1 MSAVMNSLQSKSKLI
16 ALAVVLFAFAVP
28 ASIVPC
34 ATAKGREV
42 KDSKTKASEK
52 ARETKSRTD
61 VRDQQVSKAGRAKNQ
76 RESNGSRRADGSRRA
91 LAPNE
96 SPKTASRNSTKL
108 SSTRKENAASKS
120 REGPTSR
127 LAKRQRIAQE
137 NNTQPGLSKRRQQEE
152 LRRAEQLRR
161 AESARLAAIAHERGN
176 NESLRDDVQ
185 AMISKDDLTGEDPEI
200 RRIAVNALGNHAA
213 TVVVMDPKTGR
224 VYSMVNQEWAV
235 REGFKP
241 CSTIKLVTGLA
252 GLNEQVIDAG
262 DTTKI
267 SDSNNVSL
275 TRALAYSKNEYF
287 QQVGGQVGFEKM
299 LSYARQLGLGE
310 KTGINVRNE
319 FAGRIPNLKERPG
332 IARMSSHGDDFQV
345 TALQLATL
353 VSAMSNGG
361 KLVTPYVVRSRQDEM
376 RFRTKVRRQIKL
388 DSDAWRN
395 MIPGMVGAVNYGSG
409 RKAHDPRQ
417 TVVGKTGT
425 CIERGGWVG
434 LFTSYAPLS
443 NPRLTV
449 VVIARGAD
457 ARNHF
462 PAAVAGRIYRDL
474 NGRFGTPSN
483 LQIASARKSFVPDQ
497 SEADDE
503 EESETTAVIRFSNQ
517 DRNVMVNRT
526 PLVSSKGSAANSKV
540 KQVLMQI
547 PKRTE
552 SIKPQVEA
560 NDAPPSNTDGQTRP
574 RRVYSR

>member
-1 MSAVMNSLQSKSKLI
+1 
-16 ALAVVLFAFAVP
+16 
-28 ASIVPC
+28 
-34 ATAKGREV
+34 
-42 KDSKTKASEK
+42 
-52 ARETKSRTD
+52 
-61 VRDQQVSKAGRAKNQ
+61 
-76 RESNGSRRADGSRRA
+76 
-91 LAPNE
+91 
-96 SPKTASRNSTKL
+96 
-108 SSTRKENAASKS
+108 
-120 REGPTSR
+120 
-127 LAKRQRIAQE
+127 
-137 NNTQPGLSKRRQQEE
+137 
-152 LRRAEQLRR
+152 
-161 AESARLAAIAHERGN
+161 
-176 NESLRDDVQ
+176 
-185 AMISKDDLTGEDPEI
+185 MISKDDLTGEDPEI
-200 RRIAVNALGNHAA
+200 RRIAVNALGNHAG

-224 VYSMVNQEWAV
+224 IYSMVNQEWAV

-241 CSTIKLVTGLA
+241 CSTIKLVTGVA
-252 GLNEQVIDAG
+252 GLNEQVIDSG

-287 QQVGGQVGFEKM
+287 QHVGGQVGFEKM

-319 FAGRIPNLKERPG
+319 FAGIIPSLKSRTG

-361 KLVTPYVVRSRQDEM
+361 KLVTPYVVRSRQDELKL
-376 RFRTKVRRQIKL
+376 RTKVRRQLKL
-388 DSDAWRN
+388 DSEIWRN

-417 TVVGKTGT
+417 TVAGKTGT

-483 LQIASARKSFVPDQ
+483 LQVASTRRSSQPAQ
-497 SEADDE
+497 SEANDE
-503 EESETTAVIRFSNQ
+503 EESEASAARRFSSE
-517 DRNVMVNRT
+517 DRNVMGNRT
-526 PLVSSKGSAANSKV
+526 QLVGSRSAVTNANV
-540 KQVLMQI
+540 KPVLMQI

-552 SIKPQVEA
+552 NIRTPVEA
-560 NDAPPSNTDGQTRP
+560 HDAPSSNADGQTRP
-574 RRVYSR
+574 RRVASR

>member
-1 MSAVMNSLQSKSKLI
+1 MNSLQNKSKLI
-16 ALAVVLFAFAVP
+16 ALAVVLFTFAAP
-28 ASIVPC
+28 ASIVPG
-34 ATAKGREV
+34 ASAKERV
-42 KDSKTKASEK
+42 AKDSKAKASEK
-52 ARETKSRTD
+52 TRETKSQKSARES
-61 VRDQQVSKAGRAKNQ
+61 QVSKAGQARNQ
-76 RESNGSRRADGSRRA
+76 REGNPSRRADATGRTLSAKESSKNESRA
-91 LAPNE
+91 L
-96 SPKTASRNSTKL
+96 TKVP
-108 SSTRKENAASKS
+108 SAHKENAS
-120 REGPTSR
+120 
-127 LAKRQRIAQE
+127 AKPQLNSNRIARDAKA
-137 NNTQPGLSKRRQQEE
+137 NAVLSKRKQEE

-161 AESARLAAIAHERGN
+161 AESARLAAIARERASD
-176 NESLRDDVQ
+176 ESLRDDVQ
-185 AMISKDDLTGEDPEI
+185 AMISRDDLTGEDPEI
-200 RRIAVNALGNHAA
+200 RRVALNALGNHAG

-275 TRALAYSKNEYF
+275 TRALAYSQNEYF

-319 FAGRIPNLKERPG
+319 FAGRIPNVKALPG

-361 KLVTPYVVRSRQDEM
+361 KLVTPYVVRSRQDELKL
-376 RFRTKVRRQIKL
+376 RTKVRRQIKL
-388 DSDAWRN
+388 DSEVWRN

-409 RKAHDPRQ
+409 RRAHDPRQ
-417 TVVGKTGT
+417 TVAGKTGT
-425 CIERGGWVG
+425 CIGRGGWVG

-483 LQIASARKSFVPDQ
+483 LQVASTRRSTLPIQANDEEN
-497 SEADDE
+497 SEA
-503 EESETTAVIRFSNQ
+503 TAVRRFSSE
-517 DRNVMVNRT
+517 DRNLMGNRT
-526 PLVSSKGSAANSKV
+526 PLVSSRSPNANADV
-540 KQVLMQI
+540 KPVLMQI

-552 SIKPQVEA
+552 SVKPQTEA
-560 NDAPPSNTDGQTRP
+560 NDAPASGADGQTRP

>member
-1 MSAVMNSLQSKSKLI
+1 MSAVMNSLQNQSKLI
-16 ALAVVLFAFAVP
+16 ALAVVLFVFAVP
-28 ASIVPC
+28 ASIVPG
-34 ATAKGREV
+34 ASAKERENNA
-42 KDSKTKASEK
+42 SKTKASEK
-52 ARETKSRTD
+52 ARETKSQKSARE
-61 VRDQQVSKAGRAKNQ
+61 RQVSKAEQAKTQ
-76 RESNGSRRADGSRRA
+76 RESNAPRRADGSRRS
-91 LAPNE
+91 LAPKGSKN
-96 SPKTASRNSTKL
+96 ASSSTKTPSIRKDNTAAN
-108 SSTRKENAASKS
+108 SSVN
-120 REGPTSR
+120 
-127 LAKRQRIAQE
+127 RIARDPKAQARS
-137 NNTQPGLSKRRQQEE
+137 SKREQEE
-152 LRRAEQLRR
+152 SRRAEQLRR
-161 AESARLAAIAHERGN
+161 TESARLAAIARERASD
-176 NESLRDDVQ
+176 ESMRDDVQ
-185 AMISKDDLTGEDPEI
+185 SMISKDDLTGEDPEI
-200 RRIAVNALGNHAA
+200 RRVALNALGNHAG

-262 DTTKI
+262 DTTQI
-267 SDSNNVSL
+267 SDSNNESL

-319 FAGRIPNLKERPG
+319 SSGRIPNLKERPG

-361 KLVTPYVVRSRQDEM
+361 KLVTPYVVRSRQDELKM
-376 RFRTKVRRQIKL
+376 RTKVRRQIKL
-388 DSDAWRN
+388 DSDVWRN

-409 RKAHDPRQ
+409 KRAHDPRQ
-417 TVVGKTGT
+417 TVAGKTGT

-434 LFTSYAPLS
+434 LFTSYAPLT

-483 LQIASARKSFVPDQ
+483 LQIASTRRSARPVQ
-497 SEADDE
+497 SNANDE
-503 EESETTAVIRFSNQ
+503 EESEATAASRFSNE
-517 DRNVMVNRT
+517 DRNVMGNRT
-526 PLVSSKGSAANSKV
+526 ILVGSKSPAANV
-540 KQVLMQI
+540 KPVLMQM
-547 PKRTE
+547 PRRTE
-552 SIKPQVEA
+552 SAKPQTEVERSA
-560 NDAPPSNTDGQTRP
+560 SLWRWTNSAKARLQQISSLT
-574 RRVYSR
+574 S

>member
-1 MSAVMNSLQSKSKLI
+1 MNSLQNKSKLI
-16 ALAVVLFAFAVP
+16 ALAVILLTFAVP
-28 ASIVPC
+28 ASIVPG
-34 ATAKGREV
+34 ASAKERV
-42 KDSKTKASEK
+42 AKTSKTKASAK
-52 ARETKSRTD
+52 ARETKSQKNARES
-61 VRDQQVSKAGRAKNQ
+61 QVSKAGQPRNA
-76 RESNGSRRADGSRRA
+76 RETSGSRRAAVTARGLSATESRK
-91 LAPNE
+91 N
-96 SPKTASRNSTKL
+96 ASRTSTKAP
-108 SSTRKENAASKS
+108 SARNGNDPAKAQAASNKVARNS
-120 REGPTSR
+120 
-127 LAKRQRIAQE
+127 KAQV
-137 NNTQPGLSKRRQQEE
+137 LSERKQEE
-152 LRRAEQLRR
+152 SRRAEQLRR
-161 AESARLAAIAHERGN
+161 AESARLAAIARERN
-176 NESLRDDVQ
+176 SDNSLREDVQ
-185 AMISKDDLTGEDPEI
+185 AMISRDDLTGEDPEI
-200 RRIAVNALGNHAA
+200 RRVALNALGNHAG

-267 SDSNNVSL
+267 SHSNNVSL
-275 TRALAYSKNEYF
+275 TRALAYSSNEYF

-319 FAGRIPNLKERPG
+319 SAGRIPNVKALPG

-376 RFRTKVRRQIKL
+376 KLRTKVRRQIKL
-388 DSDAWRN
+388 DSEVWRN

-409 RKAHDPRQ
+409 KKAHDPRQ

-443 NPRLTV
+443 NPNLTV

-457 ARNHF
+457 ARNHL

-483 LQIASARKSFVPDQ
+483 LQVASTRRSNLPIQSQHNDQ
-497 SEADDE
+497 
-503 EESETTAVIRFSNQ
+503 EESEAAAARRFSNE
-517 DRNVMVNRT
+517 DRNLMGNRT
-526 PLVSSKGSAANSKV
+526 ALVSSKSATTNANV
-540 KQVLMQI
+540 KPVLMQI
-547 PKRTE
+547 PRRTE
-552 SIKPQVEA
+552 SVKPQTEV
-560 NDAPPSNTDGQTRP
+560 NDAPASGAEGQTRP
-574 RRVYSR
+574 RRVSSR

>member
-1 MSAVMNSLQSKSKLI
+1 MSAVMNSLQNKSKLI
-16 ALAVVLFAFAVP
+16 ALAVVLFVFAVP
-28 ASIVPC
+28 ASIV
-34 ATAKGREV
+34 AGASAKGREA
-42 KDSKTKASEK
+42 KDSKAKASEK
-52 ARETKSRTD
+52 ARETKAQKTSRES
-61 VRDQQVSKAGRAKNQ
+61 QVSKKVPLTGK
-76 RESNGSRRADGSRRA
+76 D
-91 LAPNE
+91 
-96 SPKTASRNSTKL
+96 
-108 SSTRKENAASKS
+108 NAASRQSGANRIS
-120 REGPTSR
+120 RDS
-127 LAKRQRIAQE
+127 KAQAVVS
-137 NNTQPGLSKRRQQEE
+137 NRKQEE

-161 AESARLAAIAHERGN
+161 AESARLATIARERASD
-176 NESLRDDVQ
+176 ESLRDDVQ
-185 AMISKDDLTGEDPEI
+185 AMISRDDLTGEDPEI
-200 RRIAVNALGNHAA
+200 RRVALNALGNHAG
-213 TVVVMDPKTGR
+213 TVVVMDPKSGR

-275 TRALAYSKNEYF
+275 TRALAYSHNEYF

-319 FAGRIPNLKERPG
+319 FAGRMPNMKTLPG

-361 KLVTPYVVRSRQDEM
+361 KLVTPYVVRSRQDEPKL
-376 RFRTKVRRQIKL
+376 RTKVRRLIKL
-388 DSDAWRN
+388 DSEVWRN

-417 TVVGKTGT
+417 TVAGKTGT

-474 NGRFGTPSN
+474 NGRFGAPSN
-483 LQIASARKSFVPDQ
+483 LQVASTRRSTLPIQ
-497 SEADDE
+497 SQANDA
-503 EESETTAVIRFSNQ
+503 EESEATAARRFSRE
-517 DRNVMVNRT
+517 DRNLMGNRT
-526 PLVSSKGSAANSKV
+526 PLVSSKIPTANANV
-540 KQVLMQI
+540 KPVLMQI

-552 SIKPQVEA
+552 SVKPQTDA
-560 NDAPPSNTDGQTRP
+560 NDAPASGADGQTRP